1 MGGDE
6 PERVPGSVSSATQLL
21 ESAAWEQIATWSL
34 ETSLLYGLNWL
45 FAQEPLMLHCCA
57 EVALSLS
64 ARNLTEVGG
73 AKLYWASVAA
83 WVDHAG
89 HAFHVAPAATTWAQP
104 WPHSLPL
111 APQHLLCT
119 RPYPHARRSLTSPAV
134 PCCAAG
140 RGLHGGNPTWPSRP
154 LLFLPCPIQKLLII
168 LNYLRVLWSQTGL
181 ELNFLEVKT

>member
-73 AKLYWASVAA
+73 VKLY
-83 WVDHAG
+83 
-89 HAFHVAPAATTWAQP
+89 
-104 WPHSLPL
+104 
-111 APQHLLCT
+111 
-119 RPYPHARRSLTSPAV
+119 
-134 PCCAAG
+134 
-140 RGLHGGNPTWPSRP
+140 
-154 LLFLPCPIQKLLII
+154 
-168 LNYLRVLWSQTGL
+168 
-181 ELNFLEVKT
+181 